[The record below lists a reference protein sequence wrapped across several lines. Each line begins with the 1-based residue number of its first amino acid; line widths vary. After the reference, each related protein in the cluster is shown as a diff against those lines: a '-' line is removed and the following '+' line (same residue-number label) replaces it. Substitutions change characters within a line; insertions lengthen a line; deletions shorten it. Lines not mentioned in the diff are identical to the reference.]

1 MPAHRPAATQPVS
14 DLTDR
19 LAPTP
24 YRRDNPGMVSPVVIG
39 GFAAIDAAL
48 IGQLAYALR
57 DYEKRYRD
65 EATAPR
71 DRHR

>member
-1 MPAHRPAATQPVS
+1 
-14 DLTDR
+14 
-19 LAPTP
+19 
-24 YRRDNPGMVSPVVIG
+24 MVSPVVIG